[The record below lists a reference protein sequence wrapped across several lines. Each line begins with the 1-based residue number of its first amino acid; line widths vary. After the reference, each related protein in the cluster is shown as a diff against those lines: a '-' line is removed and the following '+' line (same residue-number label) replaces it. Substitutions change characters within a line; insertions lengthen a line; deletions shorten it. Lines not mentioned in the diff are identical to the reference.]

1 MLHLGDFATLGRTA
15 ARRRFLRRRRDSTL
29 NSSGAL
35 KEQRIAI
42 FAACA
47 IAVYLALHY
56 GFGWAASWTS
66 APLWATLASSVLL
79 LWDLGRKLL
88 SWQISSDLLAG
99 VSIVASALL
108 GEYLVGAIIVLM
120 LSGGAALERYATAR
134 ASAVLAALAR
144 RMPQIAHRR
153 LRHGVE
159 DVSIGEVGVGDQL
172 VVYPHEICPAD
183 GVVSSGHGT
192 MDESYLTG
200 EPFLI
205 SKAPGAAVLS
215 GAVNGEMPL
224 EITTIRKPRDSR
236 YAQIMRV
243 LEENEDRKPKM
254 RRLADRIGAWYTP
267 LALSMAALGWI
278 ISADPS
284 RFLSV
289 VVIATPCPLL
299 IAVPVAVAGAISLSA
314 RRGIVIKNPAALEL
328 VGDCRTWIF
337 DKTGTLTYGRPVLTS
352 METAPGVEEREVLQL
367 AASLELYS
375 KHPLANAIRKA
386 AALRGLG
393 PSPVVSLSERPG
405 EGLRGLVDGR
415 SVVITGRQRAGA
427 WERKLPP
434 QAGGLEC
441 IVLLDGDYAATMR
454 FRDEPRADSRP
465 FIAHLSRRHR
475 AARLILLSGDRASE
489 AEYLARAVGIGEVYA
504 SKSPEEK
511 VEVVLREAALAPTL
525 YVGDGLNDAPAM
537 RVATVGVTLG
547 AHSDIT
553 AEAGDAVVL
562 DAALQKVDELVHIGG
577 RMRAIALQSALGGM
591 VLSMV
596 GMTLAVMGL
605 LPPIGGAVAQEL
617 IDLAAVLN
625 ALRVAFPREQLSDF

>member
-1 MLHLGDFATLGRTA
+1 L
-15 ARRRFLRRRRDSTL
+15 DSP
-29 NSSGAL
+29 GVL

-42 FAACA
+42 FAAGA
-47 IAVYLALHY
+47 IAVYLAMRYL
-56 GFGWAASWTS
+56 FGVASPWAS
-66 APLWATLASSVLL
+66 APLWAALAAGVLL

-99 VSIVASALL
+99 VSIVASVVL

-120 LSGGAALERYATAR
+120 LAGGAALERYATAR
-134 ASAVLAALAR
+134 ASAVLDALAR

-153 LRHGVE
+153 RQHGVE
-159 DVSIGEVGVGDQL
+159 DVAVGEVGVGDLL

-183 GVVSSGHGT
+183 GVVSTGHGT

-224 EITTIRKPRDSR
+224 EITTTRKPQDSR

-243 LEENEDRKPKM
+243 MEENEDRKPKM

-267 LALSMAALGWI
+267 LALAMGGLGWLV
-278 ISADPS
+278 SGDPL

-299 IAVPVAVAGAISLSA
+299 IAIPVAVVGAISLCA
-314 RRGIVIKNPAALEL
+314 RRGIVVKNPAALEL
-328 VGDCRTWIF
+328 LGDCRIWIF
-337 DKTGTLTYGRPVLTS
+337 DKTGTLTYGRPVLTAI
-352 METAPGVEEREVLQL
+352 ETVPGIEEREVLQL

-375 KHPLANAIRKA
+375 KHPLATAIRKA
-386 AALRGLG
+386 AEQRGLG
-393 PSPVVSLSERPG
+393 PSPVISLSEKPG
-405 EGLRGLVDGR
+405 EGLRGVVDGR
-415 SVVITGRQRAGA
+415 SVVITGRQHAGPWA
-427 WERKLPP
+427 AKLPP
-434 QAGGLEC
+434 QAEGLEC
-441 IVLLDGDYAATMR
+441 IVLLDGEYAGTMR
-454 FRDEPRADSRP
+454 FRDEPRADSRS

-475 AARLILLSGDRASE
+475 AARLILLSGDRISE
-489 AEYLARAVGIGEVYA
+489 AEYLAHAVGIEKVYA

-511 VEVVLREAALAPTL
+511 VDVVLQEVGVAPTL
-525 YVGDGLNDAPAM
+525 YVGDGINDAPAM

-547 AHSDIT
+547 THSDIT

-562 DAALQKVDELVHIGG
+562 EATLQKVDELVHIGQ

-591 VLSMV
+591 TLSMA
-596 GMTLAVMGL
+596 GMVVAAMGQ
-605 LPPIGGAVAQEL
+605 LPPVGGAVAQEL

-625 ALRVAFPREQLSDF
+625 ALRVAFPREELSDF

>member
-1 MLHLGDFATLGRTA
+1 MRYVFGVA
-15 ARRRFLRRRRDSTL
+15 APW
-29 NSSGAL
+29 SSP
-35 KEQRIAI
+35 
-42 FAACA
+42 
-47 IAVYLALHY
+47 
-56 GFGWAASWTS
+56 
-66 APLWATLASSVLL
+66 PLWATLAASILL
-79 LWDLGRKLL
+79 LGDLGRKLL

-134 ASAVLAALAR
+134 ASAVLDALAR

-153 LRHGVE
+153 APHGVE
-159 DVSIGEVGVGDQL
+159 DVAVGEVGPGDLL

-183 GVVSSGHGT
+183 GVVTSGHGT

-224 EITTIRKPRDSR
+224 EITTTRKPRDSR

-243 LEENEDRKPKM
+243 MEENEDRKPKM

-267 LALSMAALGWI
+267 LALSMAALGWAV
-278 ISADPS
+278 SGDPL

-299 IAVPVAVAGAISLSA
+299 IAIPVAVVGAISLSA

-328 VGDCRTWIF
+328 VGDCRIWIF
-337 DKTGTLTYGRPVLTS
+337 DKTGTLTYGRPVLTAID
-352 METAPGVEEREVLQL
+352 TAPGVEEREVLQL

-386 AALRGLG
+386 AEQRGLG
-393 PSPVVSLSERPG
+393 PSPVISLSEKPG

-415 SVVITGRQRAGA
+415 AVVITGRQHTAA
-427 WERKLPP
+427 WEARLPP
-434 QAGGLEC
+434 QEGGLEC

-454 FRDEPRADSRP
+454 FRDEPRADSRS

-489 AEYLARAVGIGEVYA
+489 AECLARAVGIEKVYA

-511 VEVVLREAALAPTL
+511 VEVVLQETATAPTL
-525 YVGDGLNDAPAM
+525 YVGDGINDAPAM

-547 AHSDIT
+547 THSDIT

-562 DAALQKVDELVHIGG
+562 EATLQKVDELVHIGG
-577 RMRAIALQSALGGM
+577 RMRVIALQSALGGM
-591 VLSMV
+591 ALSMA
-596 GMTLAVMGL
+596 GMVLAVIGQ
-605 LPPIGGAVAQEL
+605 LPPIGGAVAQEV

-625 ALRVAFPREQLSDF
+625 ALRVAFPREELSDF

>member
-1 MLHLGDFATLGRTA
+1 MRQGREITL
-15 ARRRFLRRRRDSTL
+15 DSP
-29 NSSGAL
+29 GAL

-47 IAVYLALHY
+47 IAGHLAMRYVL
-56 GFGWAASWTS
+56 GMAGAWALT
-66 APLWATLASSVLL
+66 PLWATLAASVLL

-120 LSGGAALERYATAR
+120 LAGGAALERYATAR
-134 ASAVLAALAR
+134 ASAVLDALAR

-153 LRHGVE
+153 RPHGVE
-159 DVSIGEVGVGDQL
+159 DVAVGEVGVGDLL

-183 GVVSSGHGT
+183 GVVTSGHGT

-224 EITTIRKPRDSR
+224 EITTTRKPQDSR

-243 LEENEDRKPKM
+243 MEENEDRKPKM

-267 LALSMAALGWI
+267 LALSMAALGWGV
-278 ISADPS
+278 SGDPL

-299 IAVPVAVAGAISLSA
+299 IAIPVAVVGAISLSA

-328 VGDCRTWIF
+328 VGDCRIWIF
-337 DKTGTLTYGRPVLTS
+337 DKTGTLTYGRPVLTAID
-352 METAPGVEEREVLQL
+352 TAPGVEEREVLQL

-375 KHPLANAIRKA
+375 KHPLASAIRKA
-386 AALRGLG
+386 AEQRGLG
-393 PSPVVSLSERPG
+393 PSPVISLSERPG

-415 SVVITGRQRAGA
+415 AVVITGRQHTGA
-427 WERKLPP
+427 WEAQLPP

-454 FRDEPRADSRP
+454 FRDEPRADSRS
-465 FIAHLSRRHR
+465 FIAHLSHRHR
-475 AARLILLSGDRASE
+475 AARLILLSGDRVSE
-489 AEYLARAVGIGEVYA
+489 AEYLARAVGIEKVYA

-511 VEVVLREAALAPTL
+511 VEVVLRETATAPTL
-525 YVGDGLNDAPAM
+525 YVGDGINDAPAM

-547 AHSDIT
+547 THSDIT

-562 DAALQKVDELVHIGG
+562 EATLQ
-577 RMRAIALQSALGGM
+577 
-591 VLSMV
+591 
-596 GMTLAVMGL
+596 
-605 LPPIGGAVAQEL
+605 
-617 IDLAAVLN
+617 
-625 ALRVAFPREQLSDF
+625 